1 MNGSNFDREISFDI
15 VEHLGV
21 ITTYSTGWNKALNLV
36 SWNGAAPKY
45 DIREWSPDHA
55 HMSRGVTLHEKE
67 MRTILD
73 LIRNRNRKSRY
84 DSRREERD
92 DGVSTGQRA
101 CAAKACSETAGG
113 GDAADREEGHG
124 AAFMGTCDDHGCISC
139 ADDTEPVETVCGI
152 DEAGYEEDGMNSV
165 F

>member
-1 MNGSNFDREISFDI
+1 MYIIPQRAKKSTNKIIKFDKKFTVS
-15 VEHLGV
+15 GV
-21 ITTYSTGWNKALNLV
+21 ISIYLAYTIKNEV
-36 SWNGAAPKY
+36 SNSRRPGV
-45 DIREWSPDHA
+45 PDGETQ
-55 HMSRGVTLHEKE
+55 R
-67 MRTILD
+67 
-73 LIRNRNRKSRY
+73 
-84 DSRREERD
+84 RREERD